1 MRGTRSLWLLVL
13 LSSIVVANFSAQAAG
28 SPPLKGAV
36 AAAPSPARDST
47 CDGFGTYGYIS
58 ERHNVSCAS
67 ARAIAK
73 GAIKAGKGANRDCGP
88 RRTTWFRG
96 WRIVGPVENGLT
108 YRYSKGSHRFMTN
121 KPTECKTGVRGLD

>member
-1 MRGTRSLWLLVL
+1 M
-13 LSSIVVANFSAQAAG
+13 SSVVVANSAQAAG
-28 SPPLKGAV
+28 SPPLRAAV
-36 AAAPSPARDST
+36 AAAPSPTRDST
-47 CDGFGTYGYIS
+47 CDGFGAYGYIY

-88 RRTTWFRG
+88 HRTTRFRG